1 MVKIFYDM
9 FIRFDRIHECDGH
22 TDRQT
27 PHDDIGR
34 ICIASCGKNDFDEA
48 VHQTWV
54 AAQRHYVHPLS
65 ARRMKQFIKP
75 EWLHK
80 GFMSTH
86 LVHDG
91 LSPAVDLI
99 PTPS

>member
-1 MVKIFYDM
+1 MGVSVPSIAILFGVEKLEWCGCPMVKIFYDM

-48 VHQTWV
+48 VHQT
-54 AAQRHYVHPLS
+54 
-65 ARRMKQFIKP
+65 
-75 EWLHK
+75 
-80 GFMSTH
+80 
-86 LVHDG
+86 
-91 LSPAVDLI
+91 
-99 PTPS
+99 